1 MGINALLAGI
11 LCMSLPET
19 KLQPTLETVDKE
31 PPEEELSQMVGTANA
46 WPSYSQCQRKYL
58 KLHFCLLLEKKYYRV
73 KEPLNSVVSTPAMK
87 LCVCFS
93 AILPGLES
101 RPLIYFITVCSTA
114 FSLGTTVMQPLYQ
127 LFTHRFGY
135 CCTSKY
141 QDHYT
146 LNNIVSFI
154 YLIIVTVYIW
164 QVKFILLQIS
174 DLFRSV

>member
-11 LCMSLPET
+11 LCITLPET

-73 KEPLNSVVSTPAMK
+73 KEPLNSVVSIPAMK
-87 LCVCFS
+87 LCLYVS
-93 AILPGLES
+93 ARLIFVVVYSQVLPGLES

-127 LFTHRFGY
+127 LFTL
-135 CCTSKY
+135 SLWLLLY
-141 QDHYT
+141 Q
-146 LNNIVSFI
+146 
-154 YLIIVTVYIW
+154 
-164 QVKFILLQIS
+164 QIPGP
-174 DLFRSV
+174 LYFK